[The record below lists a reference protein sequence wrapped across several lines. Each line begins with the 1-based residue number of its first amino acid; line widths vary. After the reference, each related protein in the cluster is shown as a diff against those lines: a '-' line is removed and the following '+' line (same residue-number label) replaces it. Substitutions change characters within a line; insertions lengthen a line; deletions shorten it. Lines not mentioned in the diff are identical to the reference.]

1 MENKKEYMAP
11 QVEELEFSLLV
22 GASTDGAVSDGG
34 VGENPTEGDDL

>member
-22 GASTDGAVSDGG
+22 GASTEGNVSDV
-34 VGENPTEGDDL
+34 VGENPNEGDDL

>member
-22 GASTDGAVSDGG
+22 GASTEGNVSDAGI
-34 VGENPTEGDDL
+34 GENTTEGDDL